1 MGKKIKKAI
10 QKVTKAAD
18 VLGVHDEGKSKESAP
33 AAAVVTAPA
42 PAAATVANP
51 EATTDTAEADTEAA
65 KKSARSKG
73 KTGLSVARSPGSGLN
88 V

>member
-1 MGKKIKKAI
+1 MGKKIKKTI

-18 VLGVHDEGKSKESAP
+18 VLGIHDEGKPKAEAG
-33 AAAVVTAPA
+33 AAVVATPA
-42 PAAATVANP
+42 PAATVATP
-51 EATTDTAEADTEAA
+51 DSTTTDTTESDTEAA
-65 KKSARSKG
+65 KKSARSRG

>member
-1 MGKKIKKAI
+1 MGKKIKKVI

-18 VLGVHDEGKSKESAP
+18 VLGVHDEEKPKGET
-33 AAAVVTAPA
+33 AAAVVATPA
-42 PAAATVANP
+42 PAATVANP
-51 EATTDTAEADTEAA
+51 DSSATDTTESDTEAA
-65 KKSARSKG
+65 KKSARSRG

>member
-1 MGKKIKKAI
+1 MGKKVKKAI

-18 VLGVHDEGKSKESAP
+18 VLGVHDEGKPKSKAT
-33 AAAVVTAPA
+33 AATVATPA
-42 PAAATVANP
+42 PAATVATP
-51 EATTDTAEADTEAA
+51 ETATTDTSAADAEAA

>member
-18 VLGVHDEGKSKESAP
+18 VLGVHDEDKPKEAAP
-33 AAAVVTAPA
+33 VAAVVSAPA

-51 EATTDTAEADTEAA
+51 ETSTDSSEADTEAA
-65 KKSARSKG
+65 KKSARSRG
-73 KTGLSVARSPGSGLN
+73 KSGLSVARSPGSGLN

>member
-10 QKVTKAAD
+10 QSVTKAAD
-18 VLGVHDEGKSKESAP
+18 VLGVHKEDKP
-33 AAAVVTAPA
+33 KQTEAAAVVATPA
-42 PAAATVANP
+42 PAATVATP
-51 EATTDTAEADTEAA
+51 ETATDTTEADTEAA